1 MNITILG
8 SGAFGIALANCFSNN
23 NITIWSKFQEEI
35 NNLKNKYKNFTFT
48 TNIKESIEKSNIIII
63 AIPIEFIQETIKNI
77 KPYYKNQIIL
87 IASKGIETKTSKF
100 AYQILE
106 ETLPNIPY
114 GILSGGTFA
123 KDMME
128 NKIMGITLATTSKEV
143 ITLKKHLN
151 NNNLK
156 IEITNDIIGT
166 SICGA
171 IKNIIAIGFG
181 ILDGANYPESSKFLY
196 LTESIIEIKN
206 LIKKLGG
213 NSNTIFTYAG
223 LDDIMMTSTSQKSR
237 NYTLGTMIG
246 KELSQEKIEEYK
258 QKTTIEGLKTT
269 LATTKLL
276 KEKNIKSPII
286 NTIYK
291 ILYNNKS
298 PQELIIY
305 LKNMPKKYPLA

>member
-8 SGAFGIALANCFSNN
+8 SGTFGIALANCFSNN

-100 AYQILE
+100 AYQMLE

-258 QKTTIEGLKTT
+258 QNTTIEGLKTT

-291 ILYNNKS
+291 ILYNKKS

-305 LKNMPKKYPLA
+305 LKNMPK